1 MSENCE
7 KIIQAERRAGM
18 KSGWGGNVGKQNGC
32 LGQGEEPRSPLRG
45 GEASKGG

>member
-1 MSENCE
+1 MRTAK
-7 KIIQAERRAGM
+7 KIIQAERRG
-18 KSGWGGNVGKQNGC
+18 GGNAGKQNGC